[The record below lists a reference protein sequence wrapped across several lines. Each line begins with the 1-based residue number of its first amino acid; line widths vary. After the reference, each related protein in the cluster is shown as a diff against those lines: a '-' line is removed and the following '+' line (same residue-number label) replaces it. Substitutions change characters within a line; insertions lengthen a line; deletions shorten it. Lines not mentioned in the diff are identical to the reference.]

1 MTTPQFPEATD
12 RTFDLIVLGSGVA
25 GLSAAVHAAQV
36 GLSVAV
42 ITKGLLD
49 QGTTRWAQGGVAA
62 ALGREPEALDVHLAD
77 TLAAGAGLCDA
88 AAVRK
93 LVEDGPLRVEELV
106 VLGANFDK
114 DPDGS
119 FQLAR
124 EGGHSVFRI
133 LHAGGSATGFE
144 VERALIVATQRTAA
158 EIYEQHFAV
167 DLLVEGGRCVG
178 LSVLGPEGV
187 FETRATHVLIAA
199 GGGGQLFEVTTNPVE
214 ATGDGVAMALRAG
227 VGVADVEFFQ
237 FHPTALA
244 VDQMPRPLLTEA
256 LRGHGALL
264 LDAEHGRF
272 VNELLPRDVVSRA
285 ILAKMAEEGSSHVW
299 LDCRALEDFA
309 GRFPNIFESLAEHGL
324 NPAVDLLPVAPA
336 AHHQCGGIV
345 TDLRGAT
352 TLPGLWAAG
361 ETSCSGV
368 HGANRLASNSLL
380 EGLVFGPAAVASI
393 AVLMGA
399 AEGDTTDGPEATGA
413 MRAHLGDRPGGVGIG
428 GRHLDAVVA
437 VGGLNIGPVGEADD
451 AAAAKAISSLQKAM
465 SAHASVIRSAES
477 LRSALV
483 AVDALD
489 EPAHPAS
496 RTEVELCNLMV
507 QARALIA
514 AAASREESRGCH
526 SRSDFPTTADGRRYR
541 QILGIEP
548 VVPDVEL
555 EGDHHGS

>member
-1 MTTPQFPEATD
+1 MTTPQFPDATD

-25 GLSAAVHAAQV
+25 GLSAAVHAAQM

-62 ALGREPEALDVHLAD
+62 ALGREPEAL
-77 TLAAGAGLCDA
+77 
-88 AAVRK
+88 RK

-264 LDAEHGRF
+264 LDAEHARF

-285 ILAKMAEEGSSHVW
+285 RAVPMFGSTAELSRISLVDSPTSS
-299 LDCRALEDFA
+299 
-309 GRFPNIFESLAEHGL
+309 
-324 NPAVDLLPVAPA
+324 
-336 AHHQCGGIV
+336 
-345 TDLRGAT
+345 
-352 TLPGLWAAG
+352 
-361 ETSCSGV
+361 
-368 HGANRLASNSLL
+368 NRLRN
-380 EGLVFGPAAVASI
+380 
-393 AVLMGA
+393 MG
-399 AEGDTTDGPEATGA
+399 
-413 MRAHLGDRPGGVGIG
+413 
-428 GRHLDAVVA
+428 
-437 VGGLNIGPVGEADD
+437 
-451 AAAAKAISSLQKAM
+451 
-465 SAHASVIRSAES
+465 
-477 LRSALV
+477 
-483 AVDALD
+483 
-489 EPAHPAS
+489 
-496 RTEVELCNLMV
+496 
-507 QARALIA
+507 
-514 AAASREESRGCH
+514 
-526 SRSDFPTTADGRRYR
+526 
-541 QILGIEP
+541 
-548 VVPDVEL
+548 
-555 EGDHHGS
+555 